1 MLSESEEAFA
11 MITSLR
17 GRDLIG
23 DLDFSKEE
31 VETVL
36 DVAWDLK
43 RKRALGEPHPLLRDK
58 TLAMLFF
65 FSSTR
70 TRSSFES
77 GMAQLGGHAAF
88 IESKTTQISHGDTA
102 REIGDILGR
111 YFDGIAIRHCDW
123 DIGNRYL
130 NAVASASRS
139 PILNMQCDIYH
150 PFQCLADLMTIKEKK
165 GRDLR
170 GRKIVV
176 SWAYA
181 SSYLK
186 PISVPQSLILQMPR
200 FGMDV
205 TLAYPEEF
213 MLMPE
218 VVEEA
223 KSQARQAGTRFEIV
237 HDMEAG
243 FEGADVVYA
252 KSWGPLL
259 TTDDPDEGKKLQD
272 SYRDWI
278 TDAAKMRAAASDAIY
293 MHPLPADRD
302 VEVTSEVMDGPQS
315 VVFDQAENRLHVQKA
330 TMALTMW

>member
-1 MLSESEEAFA
+1 MQ
-11 MITSLR
+11 TNLR

-23 DLDFSKEE
+23 DLDFSKDE

-43 RKRALGEPHPLLRDK
+43 RKRALNEPHAYLRDK

-70 TRSSFES
+70 TRGSFEA

-88 IESKTTQISHGDTA
+88 IESETTQIKHGDTPK
-102 REIGDILGR
+102 EIGEIFGR

-123 DIGNRYL
+123 GVGNAYL
-130 NAVASASRS
+130 NEVAKYSRA
-139 PILNMQCDIYH
+139 PVFNMQCEIYH
-150 PFQCLADLMTIKEKK
+150 PFQCLADLMTIMEKK

-170 GRKIVV
+170 KKRIVV

-186 PISVPQSLILQMPR
+186 PISVPQSLILQIPR

-205 TLAYPEEF
+205 VLAYPEEF
-213 MLMPE
+213 RLMPE
-218 VVEEA
+218 IEQQARDEA
-223 KSQARQAGTRFEIV
+223 KKAGTSFEIV
-237 HDMEAG
+237 HDMDEG
-243 FEGADVVYA
+243 TTGADSVYA

-259 TTDDPDEGKKLQD
+259 TTSDPAEGKRIQD
-272 SYRDWI
+272 SYKDWI
-278 TDAAKMRAAASDAIY
+278 MDQRRMQLAKEDAIY
-293 MHPLPADRD
+293 MHPLPADRNIEITD
-302 VEVTSEVMDGPQS
+302 EVIDGPHS
-315 VVFDQAENRLHVQKA
+315 VVYDEAENRLHAQKA
-330 TMALTMW
+330 VLALSMA

>member
-1 MLSESEEAFA
+1 MK
-11 MITSLR
+11 TDLR
-17 GRDLIG
+17 GRDLIC

-58 TLAMLFF
+58 TLGMLFF

-70 TRSSFES
+70 TRCSFEA

-88 IESKTTQISHGDTA
+88 IESRTTQVAHGDTA
-102 REIGDILGR
+102 KEIGEILGR

-123 DIGNRYL
+123 QVGNQYI
-130 NAVASASRS
+130 NSVAEASRS
-139 PILNMQCDIYH
+139 PVLNMQCDLYH
-150 PFQCLADLMTIKEKK
+150 PFQCLADLMTIIEKK

-170 GRKIVV
+170 RKKLVV

-200 FGMDV
+200 FGLDV
-205 TLAYPEEF
+205 TLAYPQEF
-213 MLMPE
+213 GLMPD
-218 VVEEA
+218 VIEEA
-223 KSQARQAGTRFEIV
+223 KAQARRYGTGFEIV
-237 HDMEAG
+237 HDMDEA
-243 FEGADVVYA
+243 FRDADIVYA
-252 KSWGPLL
+252 KSWGPMMT
-259 TTDDPDEGKKLQD
+259 TTDPEEGKRLQD
-272 SYRDWI
+272 QYQDWI
-278 TDAAKMRAAASDAIY
+278 TDERRIALAKEDAIY

-302 VEVTSEVMDGPQS
+302 VEVTSAVMDGPHS
-315 VVFDQAENRLHVQKA
+315 VVFDQAENRLHAQKGV
-330 TMALTMW
+330 MALTMW